1 MGSGSPTTL
10 SDGRLTARW
19 ASLRGAGRAGLIPYV
34 TAGFPDFAAT
44 RGFLEGAA
52 GAGADIVELG
62 IPWSDPVADGPSIQ
76 ASSHA
81 ALQGGATPQ
90 GAFDCLRA
98 AAPGIP
104 VVIFTYLNPV
114 LARGAAAFA
123 ADARDAGAA
132 GLLVVDLPAGADP
145 AVEQGLRSSGLP
157 LVRLVAPTTGA
168 ARLAEIVRASEGFVY
183 LVARTGVTGAPTRFA
198 GTGTRE
204 RVAEIRALTDLPVA
218 LGFGIATDA
227 QASEAAE
234 LADGVV
240 VGSAIVEQLVRGGAA
255 AALERVRGLRAALDA

>member
-10 SDGRLTARW
+10 SDGRLAARW

-44 RGFLEGAA
+44 REFLAAA
-52 GAGADIVELG
+52 GSAGADIVELG
-62 IPWSDPVADGPSIQ
+62 IPWSDPVADGPAIQ
-76 ASSHA
+76 ASSHT
-81 ALQGGATPQ
+81 ALAGGATPQ

-104 VVIFTYLNPV
+104 VIIFTYLNPV

-123 ADARDAGAA
+123 AAARDAGAA

-145 AVEQGLRSSGLP
+145 AVEQDLRSSGLP

-168 ARLAEIVRASEGFVY
+168 ARLAEIVQASDGFVY
-183 LVARTGVTGAPTRFA
+183 LVARTGVTGAPTRFGA
-198 GTGTRE
+198 DTRE

-227 QASEAAE
+227 QAREAAA
-234 LADGVV
+234 LTDGVV
-240 VGSAIVEQLVRGGAA
+240 VGSAIVDQLAGGGAA